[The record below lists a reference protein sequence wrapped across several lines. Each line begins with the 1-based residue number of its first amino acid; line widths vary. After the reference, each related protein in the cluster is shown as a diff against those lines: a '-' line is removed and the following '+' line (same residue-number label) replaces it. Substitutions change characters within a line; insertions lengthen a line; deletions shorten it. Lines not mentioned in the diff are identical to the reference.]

1 MKEQIINWD
10 DLPDILSKDD
20 FYRICHISKSTAL
33 HLLRSGKV
41 PCEFTG
47 KKTRCYQIRKEDV
60 QTYLAQ
66 RAVFPELYSAPQGWY
81 SGHYQSAVQKE
92 LPEDILREMH
102 TYYTKLLAHYRD
114 VLRVSEV
121 AKLTGYGTTSINNW
135 CSKRKLKHFKKGTNN
150 LIPKIFLI
158 EYFCSLPFRSIT
170 RKSPWHIKTLQEFRS
185 KRDNICFELAI
196 KDQRKKDCKE

>member
-47 KKTRCYQIRKEDV
+47 KKTRCYQIRKKDV

-66 RAVFPELYSAPQGWY
+66 RAVFSELYSAPQGWY
-81 SGHYQSAVQKE
+81 SGHYQSAIQKE

-114 VLRVSEV
+114 VLRVSEI

-135 CSKRKLKHFKKGTNN
+135 CSKRQLKHFKKGTNN

-170 RKSPWHIKTLQEFRS
+170 RKTPWHIQTLQDFRS
-185 KRDNICFELAI
+185 QRENICFELAI
-196 KDQRKKDCKE
+196 KDMRKKSGKG